1 MFFTSACNV
10 SFLFNTI
17 LFVELINTAA
27 SLCRFL
33 LACVERMALGADFHV
48 NALVCGTCDKCV
60 SAVAGYSCLMIL
72 RMDSFAH
79 DFHLSI
85 LKYYYSL

>member
-48 NALVCGTCDKCV
+48 DTLVRRTCYKCV
-60 SAVAGYSCLMIL
+60 PAVAGHCCLMVL
-72 RMDSFAH
+72 WMDSFAH

-85 LKYYYSL
+85 SK

>member
-27 SLCRFL
+27 S
-33 LACVERMALGADFHV
+33 GADFHV
-48 NALVCGTCDKCV
+48 DTLVRRTCYKCV
-60 SAVAGYSCLMIL
+60 PAVAGHCCLMVL
-72 RMDSFAH
+72 WMDSFAH

-85 LKYYYSL
+85 LK

>member
-27 SLCRFL
+27 SY
-33 LACVERMALGADFHV
+33 
-48 NALVCGTCDKCV
+48 KCIP
-60 SAVAGYSCLMIL
+60 AVAGHCCLMVL
-72 RMDSFAH
+72 WMDSFAH

-85 LKYYYSL
+85 LK